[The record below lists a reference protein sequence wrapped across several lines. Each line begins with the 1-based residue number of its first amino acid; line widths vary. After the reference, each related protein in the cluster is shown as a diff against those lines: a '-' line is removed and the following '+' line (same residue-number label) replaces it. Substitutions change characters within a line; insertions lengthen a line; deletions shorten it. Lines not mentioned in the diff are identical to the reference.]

1 MMHFEKNIA
10 DRKELVKR
18 LGELTGIAPH
28 YTKMPR
34 CAYEVGAYTV
44 ERDGSLTV
52 GEDEADA
59 GILDALKAEGLVK
72 AAEETIHPETAED
85 AADMEET
92 VQGGPPEAAEP
103 LSEAEISTGPG
114 TGGEVGDSMEAEP
127 ADEAGPIGEA
137 GPDGE
142 ESSAGTVSAEGS
154 EPSTGAE
161 LAAGSKELAQ
171 NPEVEAAGSEEA
183 AENGQPDGD
192 SLDGTVSGEM
202 ENPAGAENTLVGF
215 AVSLPV
221 AGHTGNSLRN
231 LVNMV
236 YSRGPLLSKATG
248 GSFHV
253 EKGLA
258 DALQEDSSTATADG
272 FLKAVTDYAGAH
284 GGCIEGIEI
293 SREKISFTGFPV
305 PTDKEHADSFCQLAA
320 MMNGMALSQKRI
332 QAKEVNCENEKY
344 AFRIWLL
351 RMGMNGDSYKTARKV
366 LMENLCGHSAF
377 RTPEEAEKARAKN
390 KAKRDAQ
397 KSEQAGPAQGY
408 GADAEEEAPCGV
420 QDGETAADSCGTAG
434 GSSGE

>member
-1 MMHFEKNIA
+1 MMRFEKNIT

-52 GEDEADA
+52 GEDAADA
-59 GILDALKAEGLVK
+59 GILDALKTEGLIRD
-72 AAEETIHPETAED
+72 AEEAAQPETAEGSEPEED
-85 AADMEET
+85 AADMEES
-92 VQGGPPEAAEP
+92 VQVGQLEIAESIIEKESAGEAESI
-103 LSEAEISTGPG
+103 SEAKPAGEEPSAEMETAETLTEAESVRKEKIST
-114 TGGEVGDSMEAEP
+114 E
-127 ADEAGPIGEA
+127 
-137 GPDGE
+137 
-142 ESSAGTVSAEGS
+142 
-154 EPSTGAE
+154 
-161 LAAGSKELAQ
+161 
-171 NPEVEAAGSEEA
+171 SEET
-183 AENGQPDGD
+183 EETDQPDED
-192 SLDGTVSGEM
+192 SLDGTAPEQA
-202 ENPAGAENTLVGF
+202 EAPAGAETTLAGF

-284 GGCIEGIEI
+284 GDCIEGIEI
-293 SREKISFTGFPV
+293 SGDKISFTGFPV
-305 PTDKEHADSFCQLAA
+305 PADKEHADAFCQLAA

-351 RMGMNGDSYKTARKV
+351 RMGMNGNSYKTARKV
-366 LMENLCGHSAF
+366 LMENLGGHSAF
-377 RTPEEAEKARAKN
+377 RTPEEAEKARVKN
-390 KAKRDAQ
+390 KAKRNAQ
-397 KSEQAGPAQGY
+397 KAELAGAAQGHGEDVEEGSPIGAQAGG
-408 GADAEEEAPCGV
+408 
-420 QDGETAADSCGTAG
+420 TAADTAG
-434 GSSGE
+434 MADGSSGE